1 MSDSI
6 KSKKILPLLLP
17 PSTIT
22 VRNVPHQVDAAITE
36 QAKLAGK
43 SKSDYVQEFLTAH
56 FNDLIGNFIRTSEL
70 VALMDREMARMA
82 GTELSDNLYD
92 LAMTQAGHRE
102 FCRILGIKDE
112 EDLQRMMLFGMPL
125 LEVRVKQLKGVKYL
139 ARGNSLY
146 AAMLASAVSRD
157 ADTAMAL
164 HRSLFSL
171 MPDES
176 FQAMADEL
184 RRAMRMKPFDWPVF

>member
-22 VRNVPHQVDAAITE
+22 VRNVPHEVDAAITE

-56 FNDLIGNFIRTSEL
+56 FGDLIGNFIRTSEL
-70 VALMDREMARMA
+70 VALMDREMAQMA

-92 LAMTQAGHRE
+92 LEMTQAGHRE
-102 FCRILGIKDE
+102 FCRILEIKSE

-125 LEVRVKQLKGVKYL
+125 LEVRAKQLKGVKYL

-146 AAMLASAVSRD
+146 AAMLTSAVSRD
-157 ADTAMAL
+157 EDTVLAL

-171 MPDES
+171 MPEEA

-184 RRAMRMKPFDWPVF
+184 RIAMRMKPFDWPLF

>member
-22 VRNVPHQVDAAITE
+22 VRNVPHEVDVAITE

-56 FNDLIGNFIRTSEL
+56 FGDLIGNFIRTSEL

-92 LAMTQAGHRE
+92 LAMTQTGHRE
-102 FCRILGIKDE
+102 FCRILGIKSE

-125 LEVRVKQLKGVKYL
+125 LEVRAKQLKGVKYL

-157 ADTAMAL
+157 EDTAMAL

-171 MPDES
+171 MPEES

-184 RRAMRMKPFDWPVF
+184 RGAMRMKPFDWPVF